1 MEIRPPVRFAYG
13 LIDITA
19 HPTAELGVLALGIP
33 TQVAVHTSVFRELT
47 PYADSL
53 ELNRLV
59 LRDEVPANAD
69 SEQ

>member
-1 MEIRPPVRFAYG
+1 M
-13 LIDITA
+13 LT
-19 HPTAELGVLALGIP
+19 LGIP
-33 TQVAVHTSVFRELT
+33 TQVAVLTSVFRELT

-69 SEQ
+69 SGQ